1 MEYVNK
7 SNFLGLLVSQTHSAV
22 LQKKNHKNNQLSKT
36 TKFKGCDIKGE
47 QGLRVAQAA
56 VTERC
61 P

>member
-22 LQKKNHKNNQLSKT
+22 LQKKNQLSKT